1 MSSIHSSNIQQ
12 CVGKPLGTQL
22 FPCKE
27 FSVVRRYTAA
37 QGMPTES
44 IGSNGCKLQL
54 MFKSD
59 IIVFH
64 YGTSKLRPW
73 NAFEAI
79 NQLKIQYT
87 PMWIKSWCQIKD
99 KKLSSSGRIYIG
111 TFRVESLLP
120 LSRSLLSA
128 DQLQIINFV
137 KHGNNWKLE
146 NSYLFKNKKLTWSG
160 RHLQHAPWK
169 LQQTFLWYRSTTWQ
183 IYQRRHL
190 PTIAH
195 QVKSTHG
202 SQAAN
207 RNTDKRI
214 TTNAYKVQFFFQ
226 YTILKEGWSSLVT
239 CGQLVQIRNY
249 FKTTANSEWMW
260 SIMSINC

>member
-1 MSSIHSSNIQQ
+1 MRGQAFGDTAIPMQGILSSKEVYSCSRYAHRNYRIQWLQTTANAQDWYYNSFLLRHKQDETMKCIWSYQSVENTIHTHVN
-12 CVGKPLGTQL
+12 
-22 FPCKE
+22 
-27 FSVVRRYTAA
+27 
-37 QGMPTES
+37 
-44 IGSNGCKLQL
+44 
-54 MFKSD
+54 
-59 IIVFH
+59 
-64 YGTSKLRPW
+64 
-73 NAFEAI
+73 
-79 NQLKIQYT
+79 
-87 PMWIKSWCQIKD
+87 
-99 KKLSSSGRIYIG
+99 KKLVSNRRQKVKIKVEAYIYIG

-183 IYQRRHL
+183 IYQRRHWL
-190 PTIAH
+190 TIAH

-214 TTNAYKVQFFFQ
+214 TTNAYKVQFFFSTQ
-226 YTILKEGWSSLVT
+226 S
-239 CGQLVQIRNY
+239 
-249 FKTTANSEWMW
+249 
-260 SIMSINC
+260 